1 MIIEPVLNL
10 LLFCKLW
17 AEEEN
22 LPVFYTFYRIALATC
37 RNPDK
42 DRPLLAI
49 APLAWYSDVDGD
61 SPIGKRKREKDE
73 RLSSFHFAVGFIIKS
88 RGGLPKKCAEP
99 LEKMAEEAFSVM
111 AIEKNRFRE
120 WCLASGYQLPWFWF
134 SCETSH
140 LNHENK
146 SPVDTA
152 QKEPLPPDKTEAS
165 EILRSG
171 QKRYCSQADK
181 TQAIKA
187 VYSAIQ
193 EKIKAGE
200 YYHPRT
206 EVRRYMEKKG
216 ICKDKETGLVNYIK
230 DKCKDIHWPSGRASK
245 F

>member
-1 MIIEPVLNL
+1 MITEPVLNL

-88 RGGLPKKCAEP
+88 RGDLPKKCAEP

-134 SCETSH
+134 SE
-140 LNHENK
+140 E
-146 SPVDTA
+146 
-152 QKEPLPPDKTEAS
+152 E
-165 EILRSG
+165 
-171 QKRYCSQADK
+171 QKRIAGQNLVEIRHKEARPSHSAINEIVAAIQKKEAQGDYWHQI
-181 TQAIKA
+181 TEIKA
-187 VYSAIQ
+187 WLERNPKSKTTL
-193 EKIKAGE
+193 ERLKL
-200 YYHPRT
+200 
-206 EVRRYMEKKG
+206 
-216 ICKDKETGLVNYIK
+216 LVN
-230 DKCKDIHWPSGRASK
+230 RALNADEVGIPPK
-245 F
+245 KNAPRKE